1 MTCEGREGRIEE
13 RGGSRGLDS
22 GLARRRRRRRRE
34 SKKN

>member
-1 MTCEGREGRIEE
+1 MMPEGREGRIEE

-22 GLARRRRRRRRE
+22 GLARRKRRE